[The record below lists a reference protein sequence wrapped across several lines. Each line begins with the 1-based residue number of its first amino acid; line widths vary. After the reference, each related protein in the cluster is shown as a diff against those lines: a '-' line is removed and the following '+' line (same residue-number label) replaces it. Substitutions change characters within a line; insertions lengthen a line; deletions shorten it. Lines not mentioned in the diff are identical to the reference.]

1 MSETKHTPGP
11 WTIKNLATASAG
23 WPAIIS
29 EELDDDGDNVP
40 VCEMDITYENSNYKY
55 GVSDF
60 AEDPTRGDKTA
71 WHDQIMADAHLI
83 AAAPDM
89 LAALEDAREALNKP
103 PFINSQTLKCID
115 AAIAKAKGGAK

>member
-11 WTIKNLATASAG
+11 WTIGDSNNSGVDVELGNSNTSAG
-23 WPAIIS
+23 IYRFDRYNGQEAYS
-29 EELDDDGDNVP
+29 RDE
-40 VCEMDITYENSNYKY
+40 C
-55 GVSDF
+55 
-60 AEDPTRGDKTA
+60 
-71 WHDQIMADAHLI
+71 MANAHLI

>member
-1 MSETKHTPGP
+1 MIETKHTQGP
-11 WTIKNLATASAG
+11 WEVRGFYICASTDTYIAKM
-23 WPAIIS
+23 
-29 EELDDDGDNVP
+29 LRGDNLNP
-40 VCEMDITYENSNYKY
+40 PDQETYGNAN
-55 GVSDF
+55 
-60 AEDPTRGDKTA
+60 
-71 WHDQIMADAHLI
+71 LI